1 MNCNLY
7 KVLNYLK
14 NYHDLTIDDDEEK
27 QLYFYFNLTI
37 PQKFKWETKIKISNE
52 GTGETIIKNGLIT
65 RNEYLSIK
73 YKSPDTIVDFG
84 SMGETEFKT
93 TLSNVEFNDNE
104 DIVKEYEERFIIYDN
119 NFISYIK

>member
-14 NYHDLTIDDDEEK
+14 NNDYLTIDDETEK
-27 QLYFYFNLTI
+27 QIYFYFQLTI
-37 PQKFKWETKIKISNE
+37 PNKFKWETTLKISDDLIVQKS
-52 GTGETIIKNGLIT
+52 GIIT

-73 YKSPDTIVDFG
+73 YKSPDTVVDFG
-84 SMGETEFKT
+84 SMGPIEFKT

-104 DIVKEYEERFIIYDN
+104 NIVEEYIKQYVLYDK